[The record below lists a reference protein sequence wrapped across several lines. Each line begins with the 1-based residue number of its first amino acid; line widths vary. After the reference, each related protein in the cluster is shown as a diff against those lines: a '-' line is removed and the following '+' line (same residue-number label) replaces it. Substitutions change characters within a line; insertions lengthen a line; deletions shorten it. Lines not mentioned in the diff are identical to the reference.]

1 MATIYLRNVPE
12 NLHRQIKSEAAL
24 QGVTLQ
30 DLVIKVLT
38 EYLKKAKKKG
48 R

>member
-12 NLHRQIKSEAAL
+12 DLHRQIKAEAAL

-30 DLVIKVLT
+30 DLVIRVLT
-38 EYLKKAKKKG
+38 EYLKRIKKG
-48 R
+48 A

>member
-12 NLHRQIKSEAAL
+12 DLHRQIKAEAAL

-30 DLVIKVLT
+30 DLVIRVLA
-38 EYLKKAKKKG
+38 EYLKRVKKK
-48 R
+48 

>member
-12 NLHRQIKSEAAL
+12 DLHRQIKSKAAL

-38 EYLKKAKKKG
+38 EYLERAKK
-48 R
+48 

>member
-12 NLHRQIKSEAAL
+12 DLHRQIKSEAAL

-30 DLVIKVLT
+30 DLVIKVLA
-38 EYLKKAKKKG
+38 EYLKRVKKG
-48 R
+48 E